1 MAHYNTVLRL
11 RRQPPASLSGS
22 PENTASRADEDSPG
36 LLVSPAFWIGG
47 ALSVAAW
54 AGIARLFGLF

>member
-11 RRQPPASLSGS
+11 QRQPDTPESRAA
-22 PENTASRADEDSPG
+22 ENTASRTDDDTPG

-47 ALSVAAW
+47 ALSAAAW
-54 AGIARLFGLF
+54 AGIARLFGVF